1 MSSSYDAVVIGGG
14 IVGAA
19 AAYQLV
25 RAGATTL
32 LIDRQDPGRATSAGA
47 GILAPEISRESDAW
61 FDFAVHAVGYYPTLL
76 AQLAVSNAGGAQ
88 RAPALGPGYARCGLL
103 LVAATPDEIAPF
115 EDAQRLI
122 LARQRQR
129 GEPSINDLH
138 PISPGEAKE
147 RFPALAAVHGALYDA
162 CAARIDGRLINTA
175 ILRAAHSHGLTTLAT
190 GVEQLV
196 IEQNRIRG
204 VIADGNLIDA
214 RAVIIAGGAWSST
227 FSRQLNLAIPIEPQ
241 RGQII
246 HLALPGVATGEWP
259 VVNAFHGHYLVC
271 WPGDGQAGRVVAG
284 ATRET
289 GAGFAPYSTASGVLE
304 VLSEALRVA
313 PGLAGAQISEI
324 RIGLRPRTPDNLP
337 VLCRAPTVEGVVI
350 AAGHGATGLQLGPF
364 SGKIAADLALGQPS
378 PVDIGAFDV
387 SRFQQ

>member
-1 MSSSYDAVVIGGG
+1 MAFSYDAVVIGGG

-19 AAYQLV
+19 AAYHLV

-76 AQLAVSNAGGAQ
+76 AQLAASNAGDT
-88 RAPALGPGYARCGLL
+88 GYARCGLL

-115 EDAQRLI
+115 ADAQRLI

-129 GEPSINDLH
+129 GEPSVNDLH

-147 RFPALAAVHGALYDA
+147 RFPALADVHGALYDA
-162 CAARIDGRLINTA
+162 HAARIDGRLINA
-175 ILRAAHSHGLTTLAT
+175 ALLRAAQSRGLTTLAV
-190 GVEQLV
+190 GVEQLA
-196 IEQNRIRG
+196 IEQHRVRG
-204 VIADGNLIDA
+204 VIADGNLIDG
-214 RAVIIAGGAWSST
+214 RAVIIAGGAWSSSFGKQLH
-227 FSRQLNLAIPIEPQ
+227 FSIPVEPQ

-246 HLALPGVATGEWP
+246 HLALPGVATGDWP
-259 VVNAFHGHYLVC
+259 VVNAFRGHYLVC

-289 GAGFAPYSTASGVLE
+289 GAGFAPHTTASGVIE

-313 PGLAGAQISEI
+313 PALANAQIHEI
-324 RIGLRPRTPDNLP
+324 RTGLRPRTSDNLP

-350 AAGHGATGLQLGPF
+350 ATGHGATGLQLGPF
-364 SGKIAADLALGQPS
+364 SGKIAAHLALGEPS
-378 PVDIGAFDV
+378 PVDISALDIA
-387 SRFQQ
+387 RFQ